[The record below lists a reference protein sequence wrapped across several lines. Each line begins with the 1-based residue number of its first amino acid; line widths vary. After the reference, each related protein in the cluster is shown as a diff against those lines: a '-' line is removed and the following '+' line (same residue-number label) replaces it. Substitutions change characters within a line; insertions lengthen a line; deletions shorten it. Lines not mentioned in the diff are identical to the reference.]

1 METLGTLV
9 FLVLLIFTIVHMWK
23 RVNVNFFLKL
33 IIAIAIFFSM
43 FGLVIYWIWFFVK
56 KPSVVEGEKEVEA
69 PKSNFLTSAAE
80 PCTYAHTVWFYEHV
94 AENFPKEEW
103 RVKYLNLFVNFMTN
117 PVLSVDDKL
126 KILELHEKKL
136 KELYPNDP
144 VEKCVLYVDGLSS
157 CYKLLEMILGEDL
170 KILVQSDKGEL
181 EQDIDDGTI
190 ASNSMTK
197 YLTPIFGHS
206 ALIRGKQKEF
216 YIETSIWEKYNIP
229 NFIDE
234 C

>member
-136 KELYPNDP
+136 KELYPNHP
-144 VEKCVLYVDGLSS
+144 VEKCLLYVNGLSN
-157 CYKLLEMILGEDL
+157 CYILLEMILGEDL
-170 KILVQSDKGEL
+170 KILVQSDKREL

-197 YLTPIFGHS
+197 YLTPIFAHS

-229 NFIDE
+229 NFIEE